1 MIELIIRDLLVHHI
15 YCMMYGNIT
24 MEFWVQF
31 EWFYNITQQSR
42 QTSAAV
48 SNAGLEVNLWT
59 SEKNRV
65 WWRRQ
70 RGRNAFFC
78 MRTHRPQENLWLVE
92 CMMICIRLLVM
103 HCTDESSD
111 NKLTY
116 FKQKKNYL
124 YQQNMNM

>member
-1 MIELIIRDLLVHHI
+1 
-15 YCMMYGNIT
+15 
-24 MEFWVQF
+24 VQF

-70 RGRNAFFC
+70 RGRNAFFAC
-78 MRTHRPQENLWLVE
+78 AHTGLKRICDWWSVWWYAFAFWSCIAQMRAQTINWP
-92 CMMICIRLLVM
+92 I
-103 HCTDESSD
+103 S
-111 NKLTY
+111 NK
-116 FKQKKNYL
+116 KKTYL